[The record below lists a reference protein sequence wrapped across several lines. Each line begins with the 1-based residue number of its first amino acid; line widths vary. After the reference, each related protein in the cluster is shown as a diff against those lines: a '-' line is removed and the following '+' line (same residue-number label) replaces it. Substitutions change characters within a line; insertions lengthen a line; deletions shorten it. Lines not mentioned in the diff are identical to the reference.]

1 MFKMLKVKTFV
12 RGMRVITLNPNPGL
26 ITLVRILI
34 SAPSVFLGRVKWG
47 HHMDLVLGQTCQ
59 GWIWKCL
66 SNNSQLTKPKKKY
79 LYGHTQNF
87 VHVHKNYY

>member
-1 MFKMLKVKTFV
+1 
-12 RGMRVITLNPNPGL
+12 MRIIALNPNPDL
-26 ITLVRILI
+26 IILVRILI
-34 SAPSVFLGRVKWG
+34 SALSVFLGRVKWG
-47 HHMDLVLGQTCQ
+47 HHMDLVLGQTYQ

-66 SNNSQLTKPKKKY
+66 SNNSQLTKPKKKKN